1 MISLLVFQ
9 GIPSLT
15 STATLTI
22 EILDENDNP
31 PEFVLSQ
38 YAASV
43 LENATVGTEVVKV
56 LATSR
61 DIGLNAKMA
70 YSITAGNK
78 DMKFVIDK
86 SEGEVAK
93 ILEKKLYLIQKLLL
107 RISLVIGYR
116 CFHFFVGVI
125 RVANDLDREVNSV
138 YFLTVMATDLSDSPL
153 SSSTYVRI
161 NITDVNDNKPF
172 FSQASYRT
180 SLLEDTPVGK
190 VVYQVVN

>member
-93 ILEKKLYLIQKLLL
+93 ILEKNLYLIQKLLL
-107 RISLVIGYR
+107 WISLVIGYR

-125 RVANDLDREVNSV
+125 RVANDLDREVTSV